1 METTRTTSTYELKD
15 DLARMCLPQAARDPN
30 QKLAWTNSVCLL
42 FLIIGLA
49 GARRGLI
56 AIKPAPPL
64 EQPVPVIVEPVTL
77 PPQETAKHETPQ
89 DNKSETPRVNVV
101 IPAMPSVSFSVPT
114 IGSVVAPANMAE
126 APPLEPLQTVAQISQ
141 LNATG
146 QSGDRPEP
154 PYPLLAKESGQ
165 QGTVVLLLQGD
176 SAGNVVSAEVKE
188 SSGFPILD
196 RASVDFVK
204 RHWRLPAGDGTR
216 MFQVPIIYEL
226 QMN

>member
-15 DLARMCLPQAARDPN
+15 DLARMCLPQAGRDPN
-30 QKLAWTNSVCLL
+30 QKLAWMNSVCLL

-64 EQPVPVIVEPVTL
+64 EQAVPVVVEPLTL
-77 PPQETAKHETPQ
+77 PPQETAKRETPQ
-89 DNKSETPRVNVV
+89 DNKSDEPRVNVA
-101 IPAMPSVSFSVPT
+101 IPALPSVSFSVPT
-114 IGSVVAPANMAE
+114 IGSVVVPATMAE
-126 APPLEPLQTVAQISQ
+126 APPLQPLQTVAQISQ

-146 QSGDRPEP
+146 ENGDRPEP

-165 QGTVVLLLQGD
+165 QGTVVLLLEGD
-176 SAGNVVSAEVKE
+176 GAGNVVSAEVKE

-196 RASVDFVK
+196 HASADFIK
-204 RHWRLPAGDGTR
+204 RHWRLPPGDGNR
-216 MFQVPIIYEL
+216 EFQVPITYQL